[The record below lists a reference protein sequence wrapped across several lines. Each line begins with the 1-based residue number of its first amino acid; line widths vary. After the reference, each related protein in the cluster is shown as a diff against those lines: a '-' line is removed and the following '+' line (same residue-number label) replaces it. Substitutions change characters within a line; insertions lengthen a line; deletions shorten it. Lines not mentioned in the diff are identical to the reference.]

1 MSRARGWLARLIN
14 MFRPGRGERD
24 VDAELQAHL
33 ELAVEDNVRL
43 GMTPTEARRVALARL
58 GGVESIREQC
68 RDVRRVIALDELG
81 RDLRFG
87 ARMLAKSRGF
97 TAVAVLSLA
106 LGIGVNTAVFSVVDA
121 MLFRPFPYDEP
132 DRLVWIGEMDLREP
146 GGARSGLRVAEYQSL
161 RQRADA
167 FAEVAFH
174 QDGGGITAGG
184 TQGTVASEVHPP
196 ERLWGMW
203 VSANLFTMLGVQP
216 LLGRGFVPE
225 DGQPVSENVVIVS
238 HRLWQHRFG
247 GGAPVIGET
256 LWLDGTA
263 TTIVGV
269 MPTGLSHLTQYAD
282 FWVPA
287 RPAQLDGENW
297 IQVIARLAPGVT
309 LAQAQ
314 VTIDTLAAQRAF
326 REIDDGWSVRMEPV
340 HEAFTRD
347 FRQSLFVLWGA
358 VVFVLLIACANVA
371 AVLLTRASARTKEVA
386 TRLALGASRG
396 RVVRMFLAEGVLLAL
411 AGGSLG
417 SLLALG
423 GVRLIR
429 VFNPDSN
436 PLTFEMFPRL
446 SAASVDGRVF
456 GYTLLISLLTA
467 LLFSIAPALTGSRL
481 DLTKSLKD
489 AGRGATAGA
498 SRLRLRSALVVG
510 QVALALVLLTGAGLM
525 VGTLRNLTAVDP
537 GFDVGQVL
545 TFRVALNRDRSVR
558 DAAHAGEPEPELSPR
573 VDTFHARVLR
583 RLQTLPGVE
592 SAAGITFLPLSSSGV
607 SRIVAIAG
615 HPAPAPG
622 DEFRDWRRKGWIRP
636 LYRAV
641 MGDYFDVMGI
651 PLLRG
656 RAFTVRDGVEA
667 PWVVVINRAM
677 AETYWPNED
686 PVGQPLRVVRDWF
699 GGPAPGERQRTVVG
713 VVEDV
718 HERSLQEG
726 PRPAIYVHAVQQPL
740 S

>member
-1 MSRARGWLARLIN
+1 M
-14 MFRPGRGERD
+14 
-24 VDAELQAHL
+24 
-33 ELAVEDNVRL
+33 
-43 GMTPTEARRVALARL
+43 
-58 GGVESIREQC
+58 
-68 RDVRRVIALDELG
+68 
-81 RDLRFG
+81 
-87 ARMLAKSRGF
+87 
-97 TAVAVLSLA
+97 
-106 LGIGVNTAVFSVVDA
+106 
-121 MLFRPFPYDEP
+121 
-132 DRLVWIGEMDLREP
+132 
-146 GGARSGLRVAEYQSL
+146 
-161 RQRADA
+161 
-167 FAEVAFH
+167 
-174 QDGGGITAGG
+174 
-184 TQGTVASEVHPP
+184 
-196 ERLWGMW
+196 
-203 VSANLFTMLGVQP
+203 
-216 LLGRGFVPE
+216 
-225 DGQPVSENVVIVS
+225 S

-247 GGAPVIGET
+247 GRALVVGET

-269 MPTGLSHLTQYAD
+269 MPAGLSHMTQNAD

-287 RPAQLDGENW
+287 RPVQLDGQNW

-314 VTIDTLAAQRAF
+314 VTTDTLAAQRAL
-326 REIDDGWSVRMEPV
+326 RETDDGWGVRMEPL

-347 FRQSLFVLWGA
+347 LRQPLFLLWGA
-358 VVFVLLIACANVA
+358 VGFVLLIACANVA
-371 AVLLTRASARTKEVA
+371 VVLLTRASARTKEVA

-396 RVVRMFLAEGVLLAL
+396 RVARMFLAEGVLLAL
-411 AGGSLG
+411 AGGGLG

-423 GVRLIR
+423 GVQLIR

-456 GYTLLISLLTA
+456 GYTLLISLVTA
-467 LLFSIAPALTGSRL
+467 LLFSGAPALTGSRL

-489 AGRGATAGA
+489 AGRGTTAGA

-525 VGTLRNLTAVDP
+525 VGTLRNLTTLDP
-537 GFDVGQVL
+537 GFDVEQVL

-558 DAAHAGEPEPELSPR
+558 DAAHVGEPETELSPR

-592 SAAGITFLPLSSSGV
+592 SAAGINFLPLSSSGV

-615 HPAPAPG
+615 HPAPTPG

-641 MGDYFDVMGI
+641 MGDYFDVMDI

-718 HERSLQEG
+718 NERSLQEG
-726 PRPAIYVHAVQQPL
+726 PRPTIYVHAIQQPL
-740 S
+740 SYAAQGRLHMSYVIRTAVDPMSLAPVIQRVVAEFDPDQPVYAIHPMQELRTTWTDAPRFYTFLAVIFAVVAVGLSVIGIYGVMAYAVTQRTHEIGIRMALGAARGHVVTLVAWRGLALGASGVVLGLVGAFWLTQLVQTIRFGNRSILYGVGPRDATTFAAAAGLLLGAVLLACYGPTRVATKVDPMTALRHE